1 MHPYSKTCTV
11 GSGQAAMTVDGEDV
25 AAGRGDIVIV
35 GPETPHRFTA
45 IGNERLDMV
54 CIHAFDRFIIE

>member
-1 MHPYSKTCTV
+1 
-11 GSGQAAMTVDGEDV
+11 MTVDEEDV
-25 AAGRGDIVIV
+25 VAGRGDIAVV